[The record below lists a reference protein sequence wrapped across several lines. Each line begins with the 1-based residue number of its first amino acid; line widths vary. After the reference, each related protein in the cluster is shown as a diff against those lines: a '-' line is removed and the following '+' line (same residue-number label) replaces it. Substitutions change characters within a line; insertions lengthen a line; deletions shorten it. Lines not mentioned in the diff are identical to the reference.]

1 MRKFR
6 TEVSKCNFPLFYPH
20 LIVILQIKTTMKY
33 FEFTFDTNPCTET
46 VNDVLAAVLGDA
58 GFESF
63 IEREG
68 GLSAYIQQS
77 LCNEEVIKNALNE
90 FPLPDTE
97 ITYNYV
103 EAEDKNWNEEWE
115 KNFFQPIVIG
125 NRCVIHSTFHHDV
138 PKAEYDIVINP
149 QMAFGTGHH
158 ETTSL
163 IISELLNSELEG
175 KSLLDMGCGTS
186 ILAIL
191 ARMRG
196 ATPCTAIDIDEW
208 CVRNSIENIELNK
221 VTDIDVELGDAGT
234 LQGKG
239 PFDVV
244 IANMML
250 YHVPDI
256 DKGLAEVQRV
266 LKRGG
271 LFYCATYGEHGIV
284 EYLSKILSAYGVEDN
299 INKNFTLQNGYEI
312 LSKTFSR
319 VEKLEYID
327 SLAVTNID
335 DMVEYIYS
343 LSSMTSLNSV
353 PKQVI
358 KEILIN
364 NTTNG
369 ILNVPK
375 EYGMFISS

>member
-1 MRKFR
+1 M
-6 TEVSKCNFPLFYPH
+6 FYPH
-20 LIVILQIKTTMKY
+20 LIVILQPKTTMKY

-244 IANMML
+244 IANINRNILLNDMKQYVACMHPGSEL
-250 YHVPDI
+250 YMSGFYVDDI
-256 DKGLAEVQRV
+256 PVIREEAERNGLNFIHHQEKNHWAAVKFILKG
-266 LKRGG
+266 
-271 LFYCATYGEHGIV
+271 
-284 EYLSKILSAYGVEDN
+284 
-299 INKNFTLQNGYEI
+299 
-312 LSKTFSR
+312 
-319 VEKLEYID
+319 
-327 SLAVTNID
+327 
-335 DMVEYIYS
+335 
-343 LSSMTSLNSV
+343 
-353 PKQVI
+353 
-358 KEILIN
+358 
-364 NTTNG
+364 
-369 ILNVPK
+369 
-375 EYGMFISS
+375 